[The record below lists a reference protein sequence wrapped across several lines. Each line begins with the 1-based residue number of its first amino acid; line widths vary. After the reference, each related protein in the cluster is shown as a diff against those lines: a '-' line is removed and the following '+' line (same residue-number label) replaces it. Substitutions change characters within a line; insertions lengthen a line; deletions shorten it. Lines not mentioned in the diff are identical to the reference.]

1 MDQILTLRKTT
12 LIVCL
17 SLMTLAVIV
26 LIAKSASTQDQI
38 KGVEKQFINP
48 PLLIASPNYTH
59 IVSVRGGKT
68 IFVSGQVAYDVTKDP
83 QRRPLES
90 MVGKGDYRMQ
100 AKQAFTNLRTA
111 LEAAGARPS
120 DVVKINVYV
129 KNYRQSEHLGII
141 SENVAELFPKDRL
154 PASTVVGVQSLALDE
169 LLIEVEAVAV
179 VE

>member
-1 MDQILTLRKTT
+1 MAQILTLRKTT

-17 SLMTLAVIV
+17 SIMTLVGIALIV
-26 LIAKSASTQDQI
+26 KPASTQDQI

-48 PLLIASPNYTH
+48 PLLLTSPNYTH
-59 IVSVRGGKT
+59 VVSVRGGKT
-68 IFVSGQVAYDVTKDP
+68 IFVSGQVAYDATKDP
-83 QRRPLES
+83 QRRLLES
-90 MVGKGDYRMQ
+90 IVGKGDYRMQ
-100 AKQAFTNLRTA
+100 AKQAFTNLKTA
-111 LEAAGARPS
+111 LEAADARPS

-141 SENVAELFPKDRL
+141 SENVAEFFTKDRL

>member
-1 MDQILTLRKTT
+1 MPSRWHGITLGWRLTVKASQFSEKFDP
-12 LIVCL
+12 I
-17 SLMTLAVIV
+17 SLGFADHTNFAP
-26 LIAKSASTQDQI
+26 AT
-38 KGVEKQFINP
+38 
-48 PLLIASPNYTH
+48 NYTH

-90 MVGKGDYRMQ
+90 IVGKGDYRMQ